1 MSFLPA
7 WNNGSCI
14 MNENQIIAELK
25 RRGIDFVSSIPCDK
39 AKGLFF
45 RLPEEF
51 RHIGLTREED
61 GVGISAGAY
70 LAGARPLIALQSS
83 GLGNML
89 NAILS
94 LTGTFGLPLPILASW
109 RGGACETIPAQIPFN
124 RPLPAILAAAGIPC
138 TVVSGPDRF
147 DEIGSAV
154 SRSYEEKTAR
164 VILIPS
170 DYFEGTACPKT
181 PAGPSTAPRPIS
193 FCYERDWRPPVLTRY
208 NAISTTALQADD
220 QILVS
225 NIGVPSKELYA
236 ARDRPENF
244 YMLGSYTQA
253 SSIGLGIAMVRPE
266 KRIIVLDG
274 DGSLLGSSI
283 LPVVGSAA
291 PPNLTVVCLDNGVFG
306 STGNQPRPGGDTADL
321 RLMAIAAGFTQ
332 TFTVHETWEL
342 EAALGASAGGGPSFI
357 HVRIRP
363 GNRDV
368 PNIPLG
374 PEQIRDRFMAALEG
388 DRIPNRSLHRFH

>member
-1 MSFLPA
+1 MD
-7 WNNGSCI
+7 
-14 MNENQIIAELK
+14 ENQIINELK
-25 RRGIDFVSSIPCDK
+25 AQGIDLVSAIPCDR

-45 RLPEEF
+45 KLPEEF

-94 LTGTFGLPLPILASW
+94 LTTTFGLPLPILASW
-109 RGGACETIPAQIPFN
+109 RGGENETIPAQIPFN
-124 RPLPAILAAAGIPC
+124 RPLPRILSAAGIPC
-138 TVVSGPDRF
+138 TIVSDPERP
-147 DEIGSAV
+147 EVIGKAV
-154 SRSYEEKTAR
+154 SDAFAHKTPY
-164 VILIPS
+164 VILVPPGCLR
-170 DYFEGTACPKT
+170 ETACSAAGSS
-181 PAGPSTAPRPIS
+181 PADTRPFACS
-193 FCYERDWRPPVLTRY
+193 YERDWRTPVMTRFD
-208 NAISTTALQADD
+208 AISTITHRITDEV
-220 QILVS
+220 LVA

-236 ARDRPENF
+236 VDDRDENF

-253 SSIGLGIAMVRPE
+253 SAIGLGIAAVQPD

-283 LPVVGSAA
+283 LPVIAA
-291 PPNLTVVCLDNGVFG
+291 TVPENLTIVGLDNGVFG
-306 STGNQPRPGGDTADL
+306 STGNQPRPGSDTADL
-321 RLMAIAAGFTQ
+321 RLMAMGAGFEHTW
-332 TFTVHETWEL
+332 TVHEPGAL
-342 EAALGASAGGGPSFI
+342 ESTIDAASRNGPSFI

-368 PNIPLG
+368 PNIPLS
-374 PEQIRDRFMAALEG
+374 PAQIRDRFRLV
-388 DRIPNRSLHRFH
+388 FHPPH